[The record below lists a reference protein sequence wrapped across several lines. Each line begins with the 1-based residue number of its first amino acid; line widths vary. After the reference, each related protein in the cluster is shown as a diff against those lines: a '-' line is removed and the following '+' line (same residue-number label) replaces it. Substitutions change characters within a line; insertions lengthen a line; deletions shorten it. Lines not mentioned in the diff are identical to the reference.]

1 MLWRMSE
8 QLQLLIWES
17 EVTRTGTG
25 TVTLTARRPLSTMS
39 CAHAAKLLGLGR
51 DRVYD
56 LYQAGLLDGYKPG
69 AIAVRKDG
77 RASNAAVRLD
87 SASVLEYRER
97 SLAASRAERER

>member
-1 MLWRMSE
+1 MAE

-17 EVTRTGTG
+17 EVTRTGAG

-56 LYQAGLLDGYKPG
+56 LYQAGLIEGYKPG
-69 AIAVRKDG
+69 AVAVRKDG
-77 RASNAAVRLD
+77 RKSNATVRLD
-87 SASVLEYRER
+87 SGSVLGYREMQ
-97 SLAASRAERER
+97 LAAARKERQ